1 MNDKK
6 NKGNLEVVCGSMF
19 SGKSEELIRRLKRA
33 EIARLNVI
41 AFKPLIDTRNS
52 IEYLTSHN
60 GAKIKAFAIDQP
72 RKLLQY
78 IDDSINVIGIDEVQF
93 FSTEV
98 IGVVNELI
106 ERGFQV
112 IAAGLDLD
120 FRGVPFGCIPGL
132 LTIADKITKLTAI
145 CIKCGQEAHYTQRL
159 VDGNPAKAHDPLILI
174 GAEECYQARCRN
186 CFVIDQKIQWHQ
198 KQA

>member
-106 ERGFQV
+106 ERG
-112 IAAGLDLD
+112 
-120 FRGVPFGCIPGL
+120 
-132 LTIADKITKLTAI
+132 
-145 CIKCGQEAHYTQRL
+145 
-159 VDGNPAKAHDPLILI
+159 
-174 GAEECYQARCRN
+174 
-186 CFVIDQKIQWHQ
+186 
-198 KQA
+198 